1 MIKVKKSGFLWL
13 IFAILFLCLAGLF
26 GWATKL
32 HRDYQS
38 IPSEHLIGNRVSNL
52 NALKEKRFP
61 FSFLVI
67 GDTHNSN
74 RATTLIERALKGG
87 DSSFMIILGDFVS
100 KPDLWNHRFF
110 LNEIAVEIKP
120 PFPVFLVPGNH
131 DIDYTSKIRPKE
143 RSVTPEI
150 YESLYG
156 SRNFHFVFNNCLFI
170 ICGIDPKNPASY
182 LNYLRDTLSEKGK
195 GKRYL
200 FIFMHHPP
208 KGIGMAGSFSLPNEE
223 DFFPLL
229 ETYHVTSCFFGDFHG
244 YWRGERKGT
253 NLIVSG
259 GGGAIKSWQPVWGRF
274 HHILRITVDENTISE
289 GMMILPGEV
298 RSFSGTLKKWTF
310 IHLFPAID
318 RMDWILYIF
327 VLLFL
332 CAGIYSVTILV
343 LKINTNRINKLI

>member
-1 MIKVKKSGFLWL
+1 
-13 IFAILFLCLAGLF
+13 
-26 GWATKL
+26 
-32 HRDYQS
+32 
-38 IPSEHLIGNRVSNL
+38 
-52 NALKEKRFP
+52 
-61 FSFLVI
+61 
-67 GDTHNSN
+67 
-74 RATTLIERALKGG
+74 
-87 DSSFMIILGDFVS
+87 
-100 KPDLWNHRFF
+100 
-110 LNEIAVEIKP
+110 
-120 PFPVFLVPGNH
+120 
-131 DIDYTSKIRPKE
+131 
-143 RSVTPEI
+143 
-150 YESLYG
+150 
-156 SRNFHFVFNNCLFI
+156 
-170 ICGIDPKNPASY
+170 
-182 LNYLRDTLSEKGK
+182 
-195 GKRYL
+195 
-200 FIFMHHPP
+200 MHHPP

-332 CAGIYSVTILV
+332 CAGIYSVIIFI
-343 LKINTNRINKLI
+343 LKINKSKHDGGWV